1 MEIPNEKAVA
11 VDTTESALDEA
22 LEAKEGYV
30 LDVAFYE
37 NSGLK
42 TAADGRTVLI
52 PQPTDDAD
60 DPLNWPQSKKLSILL
75 VITFIA
81 FLPDFNSATGVPALI
96 PQSLLWQLS
105 PNTIQYNLVG
115 QCAALGTCAIL
126 TAILSNYFGRLPV
139 LLAFQVLAVAT
150 GVWCAVASSF
160 HSYLAA
166 RILTGFGIVA
176 QAGGMMFIKDMF
188 FFHEHPRMINI
199 WSGGVIV
206 SPYLGPLVES
216 FITWKASWRWG
227 FWVHTILSVIALV
240 LLILVCDETW
250 YSRSKQ
256 TGSRGPRK
264 GWLHRLL
271 GIAQWSAMRESGAS
285 FMRALSRP
293 IIAISK
299 LPVLLCVIYYFI
311 NFAWVIGVNA
321 TTSVWLST
329 LYGFN
334 GKSLGLFYLAGIVG
348 TVIGEVAGHWLH
360 DGIATY
366 FSQRQGGRI
375 DAEVRL
381 YAAYLASGIMI
392 VAVVVLG
399 FALQNVWHYMVVAVC
414 YGTQVVGI
422 MIATTAV
429 NAYLLDSY
437 PEGSGEVGAWIVFGR
452 TFGGFMATL
461 IEIPW
466 VTKTGA
472 ARVFGVQ
479 AGTIAAAVLI
489 LVFLQIFGKR
499 LRKAQGAMVFLS

>member
-1 MEIPNEKAVA
+1 MDDPNEKAVA
-11 VDTTESALDEA
+11 IDIMDSSVDEA

-30 LDVAFYE
+30 LDVALYE
-37 NSGLK
+37 NNGLK

-52 PQPTDDAD
+52 PQPTNDPD
-60 DPLNWPQSKKLSILL
+60 DPFNWPQLKKLSILF

-96 PQSLLWQLS
+96 PQSLQWQLS
-105 PNTIQYNLVG
+105 PNTIQYKLVG
-115 QCAALGTCAIL
+115 QCAALGICAVL

-139 LLAFQVLAVAT
+139 LLAFQVLGFAT
-150 GVWCAVASSF
+150 AVWCAVAQSF

-216 FITWKASWRWG
+216 FITWKTSWRWG
-227 FWVHTILSVIALV
+227 FWVHTILSAVALI
-240 LLILVCDETW
+240 LLVLVCDETW

-256 TGSRGPRK
+256 TGSRGPRQ
-264 GWLHRLL
+264 GHVPRLL
-271 GIAQWSAMRESGAS
+271 GVAQWPAMRESGATLT
-285 FMRALSRP
+285 RALSRP
-293 IIAISK
+293 FIAISK

-321 TTSVWLST
+321 TTSVWLSS

-334 GKSLGLFYLAGIVG
+334 GKYLGLFYLAGIIG
-348 TVIGEVAGHWLH
+348 TVFGEVAGHWLH

-366 FSQRQGGRI
+366 YARRHGGRI
-375 DAEVRL
+375 EAEVRL
-381 YAAYLASGIMI
+381 YAAYLASAIMI
-392 VAVVVLG
+392 VAVVILG

-479 AGTIAAAVLI
+479 AGTISAAALI

-499 LRKAQGAMVFLS
+499 IRKAQRGMVFLS